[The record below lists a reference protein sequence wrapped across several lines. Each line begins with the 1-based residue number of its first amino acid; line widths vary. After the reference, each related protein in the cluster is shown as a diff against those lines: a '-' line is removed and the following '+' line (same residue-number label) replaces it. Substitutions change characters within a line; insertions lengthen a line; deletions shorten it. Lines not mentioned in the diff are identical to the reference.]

1 MIDLVVRNGTVVAPG
16 GVARADIAVE
26 DGIIAAIAPELP
38 GGASEIDAEGLL
50 VLPGLVDIHVHFNE
64 PGRTDWEGAATGSR
78 ALAAGG
84 GVLFFDMPLNSSPCT
99 VSAAAFDEKRAAL
112 ERSSIADFALW
123 GGLIP
128 GSVRGSCAGDAMEEM
143 AARGAIGF
151 KAFLANSGLD
161 EFPRADDLTLYR
173 GMQQAARLGLPVAV
187 HAENEEI
194 TAGLARQAIE
204 QGRTGMRDYLQS
216 RPVIA
221 EVEAITRA
229 AAIARDTGAKLHI
242 VHVSSGSGVVAALEA
257 RVRGADISIE
267 TCAHYL
273 FFTEDDACRLGA
285 VAKCAPPLRPATER
299 DALWDL
305 LRAGSVD
312 VVASDHSP
320 APPSMKT
327 GADFFAIWGGI
338 AGVQC
343 TLPVLLA
350 SGAGLRP
357 ASGLDHVQIA
367 RLTAGFAAQRFQ
379 LPNKGSIQIGN
390 EADFVLVD
398 MAASTTLA
406 AERLHQRH
414 KQTPYLGAAF
424 QGAVRRTLLRGQTI
438 FNEGFDHGAIADGPR
453 GRFVRPTLSTYAT
466 SRKHT

>member
-1 MIDLVVRNGTVVAPG
+1 MADLVVRNGTVVTPG
-16 GVARADIAVE
+16 AIVHADIAVE
-26 DGIIAAIAPELP
+26 NGVIAAIAPGLP
-38 GGASEIDAEGLL
+38 GGAREIDAQGLL
-50 VLPGLVDIHVHFNE
+50 VLPGLIDIHVHFNE
-64 PGRTDWEGAATGSR
+64 PGRADWEGAATGSR

-128 GSVRGSCAGDAMEEM
+128 GSVRDSLARGAMEEM
-143 AARGAIGF
+143 ASRGAIGF
-151 KAFLANSGLD
+151 KAFMANSGLD
-161 EFPRADDLTLYR
+161 DFPRADDLTLFR
-173 GMQQAARLGLPVAV
+173 GMQEAARLGLPVAV

-194 TAGLARQAIE
+194 TAGLARQAMAH
-204 QGRTGMRDYLQS
+204 GRTGMRDYLQS

-229 AAIARDTGAKLHI
+229 AAIARETGAKLHI

-257 RVRGADISIE
+257 RERGADISIE

-285 VAKCAPPLRPATER
+285 VAKCAPPLRTASER
-299 DALWDL
+299 DALWDR
-305 LRAGSVD
+305 LREGSVD

-338 AGVQC
+338 AGVQS

-350 SGAGLRP
+350 ACGAGLRP
-357 ASGLDHVQIA
+357 ASGLDHGQIA
-367 RLTAGFAAQRFQ
+367 RLTAGFASQRFQ
-379 LPNKGSIQIGN
+379 LPNKGAIQVGN
-390 EADFVLVD
+390 DADFVLVD
-398 MAASTTLA
+398 MAASTTLTP
-406 AERLHQRH
+406 EHLFQRH
-414 KQTPYLGAAF
+414 KQTPYLGATF
-424 QGAVRRTLLRGQTI
+424 RCAVRQTVLRGKTI
-438 FNEGFDHGAIADGPR
+438 FHDGVIADEHR
-453 GRFVRPTLSTYAT
+453 GRFVRPTLSNYAT
-466 SRKHT
+466 SRTNT